1 MKQIAKLHYITQ
13 DVENISHSELIKL
26 ACLGGAELVQIR
38 IKDQPIEV
46 IEKEAHKAKLICDKF
61 NTKLIINDR
70 VDICKSVG
78 AAGVHLGKS
87 DINPMEARE
96 ILGDSFLIGGT
107 ANTFEDILRL
117 SDAGVDYIGL
127 GPFRFTK
134 TKKNLSPVLGLADY
148 KTIICQCTESGINI
162 PIIAIGGIVNAD
174 INDILNTGIHGIA
187 VSSAISN
194 AGDKP
199 LATKDIMNSINNN
212 RLPDHG

>member
-13 DVENISHSELIKL
+13 DVDNISHSELIEL

-38 IKDQPIEV
+38 IKDQPTEV
-46 IEKEAHKAKLICDKF
+46 IEKEAHKAKQICEKF

-78 AAGVHLGKS
+78 ADGVHLGKS
-87 DINPMEARE
+87 DMNPTEARA
-96 ILGDSFLIGGT
+96 ILGDSFIIGGT
-107 ANTFEDILRL
+107 ANNFEDIVRL
-117 SDAGVDYIGL
+117 SEVRVDYIGL

-134 TKKNLSPVLGLADY
+134 TKKNLSPVLGLEGY
-148 KTIICQCTESGINI
+148 KTIVSQCAESGINI
-162 PIIAIGGIVNAD
+162 PIVAIGGIVGTD
-174 INDILNTGIHGIA
+174 IKDILNTGIHGIA

-194 AGDKP
+194 AVDKS

-212 RLPDHG
+212 RLADRG